1 MRRFTILAVLLCFVV
16 GIAQADTVY
25 KRKIGDEDLHLWDG
39 DLNVKTFEGRTSVGK
54 RISVTDVGGSGP
66 YYIDTG
72 IRTNYH
78 ADLDGDTMIQVEE
91 ATDEDTIRIDIEGGE
106 EIAIVADSMTFNAG
120 ASDPVL
126 DWATSGQLALTT
138 GTFRI
143 DNALVLTQ
151 TDGNEKVDS
160 DADGDVDLHATTTID
175 LNIGGSEIANIS
187 STELYAYAA
196 TVRYKADAGVASAT
210 ALDLPA
216 AGNAFSITGTTNITS
231 IAAAD
236 TISGRFVILT
246 FEGILTF
253 TDGGNLKLA
262 GDMTTS
268 GDDTIALISDGTSWF
283 EVSRSV
289 N

>member
-1 MRRFTILAVLLCFVV
+1 MKKLIALITIALLATAAQSDTLYK
-16 GIAQADTVY
+16 GKIANND
-25 KRKIGDEDLHLWDG
+25 IHWWDG
-39 DLNVKTFEGRTSVGK
+39 DTEQTEFRRLTSTGRQIDVF
-54 RISVTDVGGSGP
+54 DVGGDGP
-66 YYIDTG
+66 YYFDTG
-72 IRTNYH
+72 VRTNYH
-78 ADLDGDTMIQVEE
+78 ADIDGDTMIQVEE
-91 ATDEDTIRIDIEGGE
+91 ASDEDTVRIDIEGGE
-106 EIAIVADSMTFNAG
+106 EIVIVADSISFNAG

-126 DWATSGQLALTT
+126 DWSTSGQLALTT

-143 DNALVLTQ
+143 DNALALTQ

-160 DADGDVDLHATTTID
+160 DADGDVDIHATTTID
-175 LNIGGSEIANIS
+175 LNIGGSEIANVS
-187 STELYAYAA
+187 ATEFYAYAA

-236 TISGRFVILT
+236 TISGRFIILT
-246 FEGILTF
+246 FEGILDF

-262 GDMTTS
+262 STMTTS
-268 GDDTIALISDGTSWF
+268 ADDTIALISDGTSWF